1 MGLFDNLSG
10 IVKQGA
16 AQNIG
21 KTVAGA
27 TQNAGQAAAGAVRS
41 FGNKHET
48 FTFNAVPAGVPE
60 LSTLPEAA
68 LTTPFQAAALTVI
81 ALCRYGE
88 DPQGTIDML
97 NFLKGPQP
105 LNPREVQFFKD
116 RLAGKAYKPFSFFA
130 GATPQN
136 NYTPTQPYQITVSED
151 AHTYDN
157 AGYARLQI
165 SSGGADSPRP
175 ITMRQKGDQWFLW
188 EQFLLSDIR
197 EPVANDPWA

>member
-1 MGLFDNLSG
+1 
-10 IVKQGA
+10 
-16 AQNIG
+16 
-21 KTVAGA
+21 
-27 TQNAGQAAAGAVRS
+27 
-41 FGNKHET
+41 
-48 FTFNAVPAGVPE
+48 
-60 LSTLPEAA
+60 
-68 LTTPFQAAALTVI
+68 
-81 ALCRYGE
+81 
-88 DPQGTIDML
+88 ML
-97 NFLKGPQP
+97 NFLKGPQA

-116 RLAGKAYKPFSFFA
+116 RLTGKEYKPFSFFA

-157 AGYARLQI
+157 ASYARLQI